1 MCVCVCVC
9 LQLMAAAN
17 QFLLESMRHQCEAF
31 LSEQVDHEVKREKSV
46 GLMKK
51 DRAGE
56 SVSHLDLIKCS
67 CYVFTLL
74 LQFLFFIGS
83 LQHFHS
89 KLHTMIT
96 YLIMV
101 SEPWSVTV

>member
-1 MCVCVCVC
+1 
-9 LQLMAAAN
+9 MAAAN

-51 DRAGE
+51 ERAGE

-74 LQFLFFIGS
+74 LQFLFIGS